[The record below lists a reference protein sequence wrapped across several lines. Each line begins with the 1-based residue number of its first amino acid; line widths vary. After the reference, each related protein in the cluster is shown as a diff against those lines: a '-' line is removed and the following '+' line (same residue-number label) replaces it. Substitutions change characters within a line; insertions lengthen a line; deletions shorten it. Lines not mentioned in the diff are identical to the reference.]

1 MQSIYVPK
9 YDVHYRV
16 NPKDPTD
23 LQWSKKVYGPATQW
37 QHAMSFKNPIKAL
50 DIDDQTGQG
59 VVVLNDSS
67 TFVSSGVRVFNRKF
81 YPAGT
86 KIYSLYAI
94 GESKA
99 SSDLPKSLKSKV
111 RGAICYHYENDSCV
125 VLRYDDV
132 NDNAYV
138 YLYHTD
144 GSLIDKATFE
154 KDYNGASEFYNQI
167 VNDIIS
173 GK

>member
-1 MQSIYVPK
+1 MQAVFIPKFNIY
-9 YDVHYRV
+9 YRV
-16 NPKDPTD
+16 NPKNPKE

-37 QHAMSFKNPIKAL
+37 QVATTFKNPIRAL
-50 DIDDQTGQG
+50 DTDDQTGQG

-67 TFVSSGVRVFNRKF
+67 TYVSSGVRCFNRKF
-81 YPAGT
+81 YSAGT
-86 KIYSLYAI
+86 RIYSLYAI
-94 GESKA
+94 GESK
-99 SSDLPKSLKSKV
+99 SSTDLPKSLKSKV

-125 VLRYDDV
+125 VFRYDSV

-144 GSLIDKATFE
+144 GSLIDSATFE
-154 KDYNGASEFYNQI
+154 KDYDGATSFYNQI

-173 GK
+173 GN